1 MNIKTILVPVD
12 GSDHS
17 RRSAAYAADLAGTVG
32 GEILLMHCH
41 RRFPSV
47 LGEPYYQK
55 VVDEILEGAN
65 ELLEPYRQVMR
76 DAGVGFT
83 EKILERPAAAA
94 ILDVAKTEG
103 CDLVVM
109 GSRGRTDLEGLL
121 LGSVTHRVLEAA
133 PCPVLV
139 VR

>member
-1 MNIKTILVPVD
+1 MKLKTILVPVD
-12 GSDHS
+12 GSEHAE
-17 RRSAAYAADLAGTVG
+17 RAAAYAADLAAAMGS
-32 GEILLMHCH
+32 EAILMHCH

-65 ELLEPYRQVMR
+65 ELLEPHRQMLR
-76 DAGVGFT
+76 EAGVSFT
-83 EKILERPAAAA
+83 EKILERPAGGA
-94 ILDVAKTEG
+94 ILEVAETEG
-103 CDLVVM
+103 CDMVVM
-109 GSRGRTDLEGLL
+109 GSRGRTNLEGLL

>member
-17 RRSAAYAADLAGTVG
+17 ERSTAYAADLAGTVG
-32 GEILLMHCH
+32 GEIILMHCH

-65 ELLEPYRQVMR
+65 ELLEPYRRILR
-76 DAGVGFT
+76 DAGVPFT
-83 EKILERPAAAA
+83 EKILERPAGGA
-94 ILDVAKTEG
+94 ILDVAKTEN

-109 GSRGRTDLEGLL
+109 GSRGRNNLEGLL

>member
-1 MNIKTILVPVD
+1 MNIKSVLVPVD
-12 GSDHS
+12 GSEHS
-17 RRSAAYAADLAGTVG
+17 SRSAGYAADLAGTLG
-32 GEILLMHCH
+32 GEVVLMHCH

-55 VVDEILEGAN
+55 VVDEILEEAN
-65 ELLEPYRQVMR
+65 ELLEPYRETMR
-76 DAGVGFT
+76 DAGVPFT

-94 ILDVAKTEG
+94 ILEVAGTEG

>member
-1 MNIKTILVPVD
+1 MKIQKILVPVD

-17 RRSAAYAADLAGTVG
+17 VRATDYAIELAEAMNA
-32 GEILLMHCH
+32 EILLVHCH

-55 VVDEILEGAN
+55 VVTDILDGAN
-65 ELLEPYRQVMR
+65 ELLEPFRKQLQ
-76 DAGVGFT
+76 DADIPFT
-83 EKILERPAAAA
+83 EKLMENPAGAA
-94 ILDVAKTEG
+94 IVDVAAIEG

-121 LGSVTHRVLEAA
+121 LGSVTHRVLESA

-139 VR
+139 IH

>member
-1 MNIKTILVPVD
+1 MKIETILLPVD

-17 RRSAAYAADLAGTVG
+17 DRAADYAAELAKVMG
-32 GEILLMHCH
+32 GEIILVHCH
-41 RRFPSV
+41 RRFPSI

-55 VVDEILEGAN
+55 IVTDIIEEAN
-65 ELLEPYRQVMR
+65 GLMEPYRRMIR
-76 DAGVGFT
+76 KAGVTFT
-83 EKILERPAAAA
+83 ERVLEGPAGGAILE
-94 ILDVAKTEG
+94 VAGTEA
-103 CDLVVM
+103 CDIVVM
-109 GSRGRTDLEGLL
+109 GCRGRTDLEGLL

>member
-1 MNIKTILVPVD
+1 MKLETNLVPVD
-12 GSDHS
+12 GSDPS
-17 RRSAAYAADLAGTVG
+17 KRAAAYAAELAKDMGAG
-32 GEILLMHCH
+32 ILLVHCH

-55 VVDEILEGAN
+55 VVTEIIEDAN
-65 ELLEPYRQVMR
+65 ELLEPYREVLKET
-76 DAGVGFT
+76 GVSFT
-83 EKILERPAAAA
+83 ERVLERPAGAA
-94 ILDVAKTEG
+94 IVETARIEG

-121 LGSVTHRVLEAA
+121 LGSVTHRVLESS

-139 VR
+139 IR

>member
-1 MNIKTILVPVD
+1 MKIETILLPVD
-12 GSDHS
+12 GSEHS
-17 RRSAAYAADLAGTVG
+17 DRAASYAVDLAKAVG
-32 GEILLMHCH
+32 SGIILVHCH

-55 VVDEILEGAN
+55 VVTDIIEEGN
-65 ELLEPYRQVMR
+65 KLLEPYRDMIR
-76 DAGVGFT
+76 KAGVSFT
-83 EKILERPAAAA
+83 ERLLERPAGGA
-94 ILDVAKTEG
+94 ILEVAQTEA
-103 CDLVVM
+103 CDMVVM

>member
-1 MNIKTILVPVD
+1 MQIKTILVPVD

-17 RRSAAYAADLAGTVG
+17 KRAAAYAADLAEATG
-32 GEILLMHCH
+32 GDIILMHCH

-55 VVDEILEGAN
+55 VVTQIIEEAN
-65 ELLEPYRQVMR
+65 ELLEPYRQLIR
-76 DAGVGFT
+76 EKGVSFT
-83 EKILERPAAAA
+83 ERILERPAGGA
-94 ILDVAKTEG
+94 ILNVAKTEA
-103 CDLVVM
+103 CNIVVM
-109 GSRGRTDLEGLL
+109 GSRGRNNLEGLL

>member
-1 MNIKTILVPVD
+1 MRLKTILVPVD
-12 GSDHS
+12 GSEHAE
-17 RRSAAYAADLAGTVG
+17 RATVYAADLAKTMGS
-32 GEILLMHCH
+32 EILLMHCH
-41 RRFPSV
+41 PRFPSV

-55 VVDEILEGAN
+55 VVTKTLEGAN
-65 ELLEPYRQVMR
+65 ELLEPFRRIIQE
-76 DAGVGFT
+76 AGVSFS
-83 EKILERPAAAA
+83 ERILERPAGDA
-94 ILDVAKTEG
+94 ILEVAKTEG
-103 CDLVVM
+103 CDMVVM

>member
-1 MNIKTILVPVD
+1 MKLETILVPVD
-12 GSDHS
+12 GSDPS
-17 RRSAAYAADLAGTVG
+17 KRAAAYAADLAGAMNA
-32 GEILLMHCH
+32 EILLVHCH

-55 VVDEILEGAN
+55 VVTEIIEDAN
-65 ELLEPYRQVMR
+65 ELLEPYREILQN
-76 DAGVGFT
+76 AGISFSERV
-83 EKILERPAAAA
+83 LERPAGAA
-94 ILDVAKTEG
+94 IVEIARIEG
-103 CDLVVM
+103 CDLLVM

-121 LGSVTHRVLEAA
+121 LGSVTHRVLESS

>member
-1 MNIKTILVPVD
+1 MNIKTILAPVD

-17 RRSAAYAADLAGTVG
+17 KRSAAYAADLAKALG
-32 GEILLMHCH
+32 GEIILMHCH

-55 VVDEILEGAN
+55 VVDGIIEDAN
-65 ELLEPYRQVMR
+65 ELLEPYRQMLR
-76 DAGVGFT
+76 EAGVPFT
-83 EKILERPAAAA
+83 ERILERPAGGA
-94 ILDVAKTEG
+94 ILEVAKTEG
-103 CDLVVM
+103 CDMVVM

>member
-1 MNIKTILVPVD
+1 MNLKTILLPVD
-12 GSDHS
+12 GSEHS
-17 RRSAAYAADLAGTVG
+17 SRAADYAVELSKALGAQ
-32 GEILLMHCH
+32 LLLVHCH

-55 VVDEILEGAN
+55 VVTEIIEGAN
-65 ELLEPYRQVMR
+65 ELLEPYRKLLKES
-76 DAGVGFT
+76 GVPF
-83 EKILERPAAAA
+83 EERILERPAGGA
-94 ILDVAKTEG
+94 IVEVARVEA
-103 CDLVVM
+103 CDMVIM